1 MGERNGAYMDEQKSH
16 ISVSQGFEVHK
27 PQKGKAY
34 IIPVQEWDHIKQRIG
49 RIESIG
55 LGFHTAGSLLLGV
68 AGTAIVAAL
77 TMPPGT
83 TVFNTPSNQICWGI
97 GLVSGICGAM
107 ALYFA
112 SRQRDIMSYSKQ
124 DVISEMD
131 HIEKRYGKVD
141 PS

>member
-1 MGERNGAYMDEQKSH
+1 VGECGGSYMDEQKSH

-34 IIPVQEWDHIKQRIG
+34 IIPVQEWDQIKQRIG

-77 TMPPGT
+77 GMPSGT
-83 TVFNTPSNQICWGI
+83 TVLNIPSIQICWAI
-97 GLVSGICGAM
+97 GLVSGICGGM

-112 SRQRDIMSYSKQ
+112 SRQRNIMSYSKQ
-124 DVISEMD
+124 DVISDME
-131 HIEKRYGKVD
+131 HIEKRFGKVD